1 MCRAAVLGSRAVRGP
16 WRRPRWPRVPPGT
29 GSATVS
35 CRATAAAPRGRG
47 RTAAPGYPLGRRAPC
62 LQPGRKPEG
71 PAHQGACVCG
81 RWAAGGSSCLI
92 SEDVP
97 TFAPWPPESQSKM
110 PARSGL
116 TGTCGP
122 GVERPVPTAEVQL
135 GTGHRAFRK
144 RPHTRNVSSHSS
156 SAGQPGVPNQS
167 EDQFS
172 CRSETPWIGV
182 CQTTLQEDAVWV
194 ISSVCEISQI

>member
-1 MCRAAVLGSRAVRGP
+1 MLGGQAVRGP
-16 WRRPRWPRVPPGT
+16 WRRPRWPRVPPGQGCDGELQGHRCST
-29 GSATVS
+29 SGH
-35 CRATAAAPRGRG
+35 
-47 RTAAPGYPLGRRAPC
+47 PLGRGAPC
-62 LQPGRKPEG
+62 PQPGRKPEG
-71 PAHQGACVCG
+71 PTHQGACVRG
-81 RWAAGGSSCLI
+81 RWAAGGSSRVV

-116 TGTCGP
+116 TGTHGP

-135 GTGHRAFRK
+135 GTGRHAFRK
-144 RPHTRNVSSHSS
+144 GPHTRNVSSDSS

-172 CRSETPWIGV
+172 CRGETPWIGV
-182 CQTTLQEDAVWV
+182 CQMTLQEDAVWV
-194 ISSVCEISQI
+194 ISSICEVSRI